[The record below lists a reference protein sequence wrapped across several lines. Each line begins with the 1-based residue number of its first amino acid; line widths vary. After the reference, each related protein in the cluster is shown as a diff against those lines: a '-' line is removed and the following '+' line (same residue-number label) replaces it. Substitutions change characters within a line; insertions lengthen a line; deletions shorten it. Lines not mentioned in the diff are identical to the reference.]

1 MQTLNTYC
9 TYACFFYIFIID
21 TSCSSSEIDHKCVI
35 AGSSPTLTFLSDWP
49 VYHSIDPVDPFGRSS
64 RIGSNAT
71 LFVDF
76 QIHNATLEDKGTYT
90 ISVGIGAWTTIE
102 VASK

>member
-1 MQTLNTYC
+1 MYC
-9 TYACFFYIFIID
+9 TYVSFFIFIID
-21 TSCSSSEIDHKCVI
+21 TSCSSSEIDHKCAI
-35 AGSSPTLTFLSDWP
+35 AGSSPTLTFVSDWS
-49 VYHSIDPVDPFGRSS
+49 VYHSIVNGGSS
-64 RIGSNAT
+64 RIVSNAT

-90 ISVGIGAWTTIE
+90 LFINVYSVQLIE